1 VQNASHPSFNL
12 GLFSSL
18 ELSNHWS
25 FTSKLHTLTSFLLVE
40 LLNTLPA
47 VKSPLQFQVKT
58 FTDSFHRCEEHDGK
72 AEWFMNGDVM
82 AGDCM
87 RRLDPEL
94 LQVDAEMWANYSQ
107 LHMNIFR
114 QFVQEP
120 YLDIFLEFQFNFNFN

>member
-1 VQNASHPSFNL
+1 
-12 GLFSSL
+12 
-18 ELSNHWS
+18 
-25 FTSKLHTLTSFLLVE
+25 
-40 LLNTLPA
+40 
-47 VKSPLQFQVKT
+47 
-58 FTDSFHRCEEHDGK
+58 
-72 AEWFMNGDVM
+72 M

-120 YLDIFLEFQFNFNFN
+120 YLDIFLEFQLNFN